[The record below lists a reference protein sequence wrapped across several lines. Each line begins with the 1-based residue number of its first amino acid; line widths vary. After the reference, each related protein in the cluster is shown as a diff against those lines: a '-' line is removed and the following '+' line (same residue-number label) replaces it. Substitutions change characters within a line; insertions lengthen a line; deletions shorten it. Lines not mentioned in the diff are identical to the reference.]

1 MADGKQSMVA
11 YCAECGAEYDSSF
24 SACPEDGAK
33 LYHYS
38 VDDQGDDALVGEVL
52 DARFRIERVLG
63 EGGMGKVY
71 RAAQLSVDR
80 PVALKVLH
88 GNLSSDQSF
97 IKRFLREA
105 RVVSNFQHPNIV
117 SLVDFGQDAERNL
130 LYLVME
136 LLDGQDLDGLLDRGR
151 FHPELALE
159 IAAQVCAALSEP
171 HANEVV
177 HRDLKPD
184 NLMLTVTSDGSLQ
197 VKVLDFGIA
206 QAVDGDT
213 KLTKT
218 GMVFGT
224 PQYMAPEQAAGAE
237 TSAATDIYALG
248 IILYS
253 MLVGRPPFDGETAMQ
268 IILHHMQSPVPDVR
282 EFAGLEGTPPSLAEL
297 VRDMVQKE
305 PADRPA
311 TVLEVRDKL
320 EAIMA
325 EMGASRVRLD
335 VHKPHD
341 EMFAPWILEPIAGGA
356 GGAASD
362 DVSTVKPTAGDAGQD
377 SGPGSGQDSGEQG
390 AAGQIAATT
399 VRSAEQTKSRS
410 KWPIVVILIVLI
422 GLIGGSAGA
431 VWNYAPYGFFPWEKP
446 SKSTKSS
453 SDKASASKKKSAKKK
468 TSEKKSA
475 SKKKKASEK

>member
-1 MADGKQSMVA
+1 MADGTQSMVA
-11 YCAECGAEYDSSF
+11 YCAECGAEYDGSF

-38 VDDQGDDALVGEVL
+38 VDEQGDDALVGEVL

-71 RAAQLSVDR
+71 RAMQLSVDR

-117 SLVDFGQDAERNL
+117 SLVDFGQDSERNL

-136 LLDGQDLDGLLDRGR
+136 LLDGQDLDGLLGRGR

-237 TSAATDIYALG
+237 TSASTDIYALG

-297 VRDMVQKE
+297 VRDMVHKE
-305 PADRPA
+305 PAERPA
-311 TVLEVRDKL
+311 TVLDVRDKL
-320 EAIMA
+320 EAIMV

-335 VHKPHD
+335 VHKPYD
-341 EMFAPWILEPIAGGA
+341 EMFAPWILEPIVGGA
-356 GGAASD
+356 AGAASD
-362 DVSTVKPTAGDAGQD
+362 DVSTVKPTAGDAGPDAGQ
-377 SGPGSGQDSGEQG
+377 GSDQQG
-390 AAGQIAATT
+390 AAGQNAATT
-399 VRSAEQTKSRS
+399 IRSTEQTKSRS
-410 KWPIVVILIVLI
+410 KWPIVVVLIVLL

-431 VWNYAPYGFFPWEKP
+431 VWNYAPYGFFPWEK
-446 SKSTKSS
+446 TS
-453 SDKASASKKKSAKKK
+453 SDKASASKKKASKKKAEPEKKKAASKKKK
-468 TSEKKSA
+468 TSEK
-475 SKKKKASEK
+475 